1 MQMDRLFHPFA
12 EFEVVIAKSPLF
24 CIQLCANTIAELPL
38 LSTSVV
44 VFTSFPRTFCTVN
57 PLVILLWSV
66 PFRRQRKRDF
76 AKYCNRCFC

>member
-24 CIQLCANTIAELPL
+24 CIQLCVNTIAELPL

-44 VFTSFPRTFCTVN
+44 VF
-57 PLVILLWSV
+57 LLLFHVHS
-66 PFRRQRKRDF
+66 
-76 AKYCNRCFC
+76 ALSTLL